1 MRLDLRQ
8 GIMDKSYY
16 DILGVS
22 KTATQDEIK
31 SAYKKLAFKYH
42 PDHNPGDEAAAN
54 KFKEI
59 NEAYQTLG
67 DADKRA
73 QYDNPAPNFGGGG
86 GGFGSGGF
94 GGFGGFGG
102 GESIFDNIF
111 NFFGGGGGDVRAQ
124 GRDISVR
131 VTLSFE
137 EAAFGAQKEVSVN
150 RTEPCSACKGTG
162 AKNGTEFSK
171 CTKCNGSGKVRYV
184 QNTPYGQMAS
194 ERVCPTC
201 GGTGK
206 IIKETCSKCGG
217 KAYVRVNTKLKLTF
231 PPLMENGQAVTVRGE
246 GDKVRNGTP
255 GDLIIGITVTPHKL
269 FTRKNADLYLTY
281 PITVMQALLGD
292 KVKVPALKGDPVAM
306 TIPEGTQSA
315 TTIKLRGAGV
325 DLGKRKGD
333 MYVKLIV
340 DVPQNLTKEQKEKA
354 KELAALF
361 KDNQF
366 ESVRNF
372 NRK

>member
-1 MRLDLRQ
+1 
-8 GIMDKSYY
+8 MDKNYY

-42 PDHNPGDEAAAN
+42 PDHNPDDASAAD

-59 NEAYQTLG
+59 NEAYQVLG
-67 DADKRA
+67 DPNKRA
-73 QYDNPAPNFGGGG
+73 QYDNPAPNFGD
-86 GGFGSGGF
+86 FGGGF

-111 NFFGGGGGDVRAQ
+111 NFFGGGGGRMRTQ
-124 GRDISVR
+124 GRDVSIR

-137 EAAFGAQKEVSVN
+137 EASFGAQKEITVYRS
-150 RTEPCSACKGTG
+150 EPCSACGGTG
-162 AKNGTEFSK
+162 AKNGTEYSK
-171 CTKCNGSGKVRYV
+171 CSNCNGSGKVRYV

-194 ERVCPTC
+194 ERVCPKC
-201 GGTGK
+201 GGTGS
-206 IIKETCSKCGG
+206 IIKETCPKCMG
-217 KAYVRVNTKLKLTF
+217 KAYLKVNTKLKLTF
-231 PPLMENGQAVTVRGE
+231 PPLMENGQVVSVRGE
-246 GDKVRNGTP
+246 GDKIRGGEP
-255 GDLIIGITVTPHKL
+255 GDLQIAITVTPHKL
-269 FTRKNADLYLTY
+269 FTRKNADLYMTY
-281 PITVMQALLGD
+281 PVTVMQALLGD
-292 KVKVPALKGDPVAM
+292 KVKVPALKGDPITMNV
-306 TIPEGTQSA
+306 PEGTQSA

-325 DLGKRKGD
+325 DTGRKKGD

-340 DVPQNLTKEQKEKA
+340 DIPKNLTREQKEKA
-354 KELAALF
+354 KELAGLF

-366 ESVRNF
+366 ESVKTF